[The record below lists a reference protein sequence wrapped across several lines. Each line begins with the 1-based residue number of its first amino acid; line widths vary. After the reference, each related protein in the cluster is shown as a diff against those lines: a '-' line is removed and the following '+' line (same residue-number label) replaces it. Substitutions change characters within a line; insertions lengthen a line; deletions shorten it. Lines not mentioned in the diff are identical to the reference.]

1 MSMTTLNTVRTI
13 RHTYDD
19 VTPRPGSERDKTRT
33 LEARTESRYRKQ
45 VRREKYG
52 R

>member
-13 RHTYDD
+13 RYTYDD
-19 VTPRPGSERDKTRT
+19 VTARQDKTRT
-33 LEARTESRYRKQ
+33 PEARTESRYRKQ

-52 R
+52 RN

>member
-1 MSMTTLNTVRTI
+1 MSMTTLNTVRTF
-13 RHTYDD
+13 RSTTEDRTY
-19 VTPRPGSERDKTRT
+19 RQDKTRT

>member
-1 MSMTTLNTVRTI
+1 MSMTTLNTVRTF
-13 RHTYDD
+13 RRDPAG
-19 VTPRPGSERDKTRT
+19 VTTRQDKTRT

>member
-1 MSMTTLNTVRTI
+1 MTTLNTVRTF
-13 RHTYDD
+13 RSTSEGRTY
-19 VTPRPGSERDKTRT
+19 RQDKTRT

-52 R
+52 RN

>member
-1 MSMTTLNTVRTI
+1 MSTTTLYTVRTF
-13 RHTYDD
+13 RRD
-19 VTPRPGSERDKTRT
+19 PSEGATRQDKTRT

>member
-1 MSMTTLNTVRTI
+1 MTTLYTVRTT
-13 RHTYDD
+13 RYH
-19 VTPRPGSERDKTRT
+19 SEDRTSRRDKTRT

>member
-1 MSMTTLNTVRTI
+1 MTTLYTVRTV
-13 RHTYDD
+13 RRSPEGRTS
-19 VTPRPGSERDKTRT
+19 RPSSHRDKTRT
-33 LEARTESRYRKQ
+33 PEARTESRYRKQ

>member
-1 MSMTTLNTVRTI
+1 MSMTTLNTVRTT

-19 VTPRPGSERDKTRT
+19 VTSRQDKTRT

>member
-1 MSMTTLNTVRTI
+1 MSMTTLYTVRTS
-13 RHTYDD
+13 RH
-19 VTPRPGSERDKTRT
+19 RPEDRTSRRDRTRT

>member
-1 MSMTTLNTVRTI
+1 MSMTTLNTVRTF
-13 RHTYDD
+13 RHTTEDRTY
-19 VTPRPGSERDKTRT
+19 RQDKTRT
-33 LEARTESRYRKQ
+33 LEARTESRYRKR

>member
-1 MSMTTLNTVRTI
+1 MTTLNTVRT
-13 RHTYDD
+13 
-19 VTPRPGSERDKTRT
+19 PRYRSEDRTTRQDKTRT

-52 R
+52 K

>member
-1 MSMTTLNTVRTI
+1 MSMTTLYTVRTP
-13 RHTYDD
+13 RHRSENRTYRQD
-19 VTPRPGSERDKTRT
+19 RTRT